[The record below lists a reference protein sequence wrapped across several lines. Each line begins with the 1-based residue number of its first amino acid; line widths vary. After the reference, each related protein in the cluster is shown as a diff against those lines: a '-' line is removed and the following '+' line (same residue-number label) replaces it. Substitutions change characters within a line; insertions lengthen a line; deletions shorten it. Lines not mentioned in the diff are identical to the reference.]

1 MDAQEG
7 DLHGLAASAYGSFVR
22 AYATHSAATKHIF
35 HIKNLHLGHV
45 AKSFALAEPPSKLV
59 RNPSLCRAHL
69 ATTPLPL
76 PCLVGAVRQEG
87 QEGIEGRVQG
97 GWR

>member
-1 MDAQEG
+1 
-7 DLHGLAASAYGSFVR
+7 VR

-59 RNPSLCRAHL
+59 RNPWPRSLGNNCAPYLDHGY
-69 ATTPLPL
+69 A
-76 PCLVGAVRQEG
+76 
-87 QEGIEGRVQG
+87 
-97 GWR
+97 